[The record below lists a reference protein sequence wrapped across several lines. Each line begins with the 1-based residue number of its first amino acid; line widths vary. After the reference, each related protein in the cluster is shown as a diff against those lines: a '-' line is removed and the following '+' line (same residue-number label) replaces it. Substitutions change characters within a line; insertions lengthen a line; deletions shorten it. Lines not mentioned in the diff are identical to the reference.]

1 LVYRLAVF
9 DLHTRLE
16 SKRCVTRSKVDNV
29 FGQLRRSKRNSN
41 ALREYKGLS
50 RFNHGDVLR

>member
-1 LVYRLAVF
+1 LLYRLAVF
-9 DLHTRLE
+9 DLHTRL
-16 SKRCVTRSKVDNV
+16 KGKGRVTRSKANGV
-29 FGQLRRSKRNSN
+29 FGQLGRSKRNSN